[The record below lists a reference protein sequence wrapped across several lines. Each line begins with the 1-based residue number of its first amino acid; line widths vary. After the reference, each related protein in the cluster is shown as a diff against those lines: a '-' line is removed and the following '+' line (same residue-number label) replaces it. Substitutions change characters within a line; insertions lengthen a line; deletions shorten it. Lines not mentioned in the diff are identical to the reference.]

1 MGAKSNPTPLE
12 AIEQNFTK
20 LREPL
25 EVLGSE
31 SAVLLAASERAAIA
45 DFIISLPPAAYTIE
59 VGLVTGKPGGLDF
72 DIAHTYRIPEDVPAA
87 LELNDKLR
95 KIEGLL
101 YFGLLVA
108 VLDRKTGAACR
119 WARAFVPCQESTE
132 MLERAALAQPN
143 FLPSPTSPKKPK
155 GGLKQ

>member
-1 MGAKSNPTPLE
+1 
-12 AIEQNFTK
+12 
-20 LREPL
+20 
-25 EVLGSE
+25 
-31 SAVLLAASERAAIA
+31 
-45 DFIISLPPAAYTIE
+45 
-59 VGLVTGKPGGLDF
+59 VGLVTGKLGGLDF
-72 DIAHTYRIPEDVPAA
+72 DRAHTYRIPEDVPAA
-87 LELNDKLR
+87 LELTDKLR